1 LAVAL
6 KPQRQRQ
13 PRHHHSK
20 AQRDH
25 RDRLVKRVSPAKQ
38 DRRVIKDKPDRQGKR
53 VKMARPDNRATKA
66 GQDEKAGLVIPVRQA
81 KPHLVPQ
88 DSIATLIVM
97 DQ

>member
-1 LAVAL
+1 MAVAP
-6 KPQRQRQ
+6 KPKRQRQ
-13 PRHHHSK
+13 QHHHSK
-20 AQRDH
+20 ALLDH

-38 DRRVIKDKPDRQGKR
+38 DRRVIKDKPDRLVKR

-88 DSIATLIVM
+88 DSTATLIVM